1 MGYFHTFQSFSE
13 SPGKCQS
20 YPQHQPALNTIT
32 QKLSTDNPPLFAIV
46 SLASGFEAVYIVFQ
60 RLREVRQTGNGKPT
74 KLKPKDLC
82 RVGVARAR
90 AA

>member
-1 MGYFHTFQSFSE
+1 MITWRRIKG
-13 SPGKCQS
+13 
-20 YPQHQPALNTIT
+20 YPQGCSGQYSLT

-46 SLASGFEAVYIVFQ
+46 SLASGSEAVYIVSQ